1 MIHFQVP
8 DCITL
13 DRLQAAD
20 VFPQHG
26 GGFRAGCSKAAKHA
40 QGPHI
45 WNQCRHLTANS
56 GSTWIRVLQVL
67 KEGRGTSEVAACNIC
82 VGVERTVNVT
92 LAYKVCLQTAVC
104 LLSQL
109 LPLELVH
116 WKSSFSAWNT
126 AVCG

>member
-1 MIHFQVP
+1 MESMQTSECHLRKY
-8 DCITL
+8 L
-13 DRLQAAD
+13 DVL
-20 VFPQHG
+20 
-26 GGFRAGCSKAAKHA
+26 
-40 QGPHI
+40 
-45 WNQCRHLTANS
+45 
-56 GSTWIRVLQVL
+56 VLQGL